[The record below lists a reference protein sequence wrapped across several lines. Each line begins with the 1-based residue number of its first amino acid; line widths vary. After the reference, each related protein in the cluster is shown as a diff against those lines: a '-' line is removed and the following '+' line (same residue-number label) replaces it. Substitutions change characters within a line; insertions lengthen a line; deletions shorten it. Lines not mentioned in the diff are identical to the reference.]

1 MKGLNSEG
9 AGTGVPIMG
18 PHYGSPLRVPGGL
31 DKMGFESAKLF
42 LPGHKLTQSELNF
55 ELSKLSS
62 NYFRRK

>member
-9 AGTGVPIMG
+9 AGTG
-18 PHYGSPLRVPGGL
+18 VPGGL